1 LRAESRKAGH
11 PGTRAWLHGRHRTLL
26 GGGAHA
32 DDEDEE
38 DGGGGEGWGQSWGE
52 GLGAPGRAAA
62 DDEDDEDDDEDR
74 RYLVALARGE
84 LGHLG
89 HLGGFSGSRDP
100 ALAAAVAEAGLVC
113 VRRLVVAHAGSHAA
127 ARLDLELR
135 CAARRPRG
143 KLRGSG
149 LGAVHLL
156 ALATSR
162 RGSSSS
168 SSSGRRLVGRA
179 TLRFEPSPA
188 AATAGGGGSAGSD
201 EGQAA
206 PDGDAAFGALG
217 RWQPLACGPL
227 ASLDAGDVVSL
238 WALPWPSE
246 RAWHAASGDAARAG
260 SSGASSGNDSSSSDS
275 SSSSNSS
282 SNSSSGGPVDAAA
295 LVAADALALGPGAL
309 LVEARR
315 VRLSRGEAV
324 ASWPPPTNSPRFS
337 AAAAS
342 DLEGLVLAAAR
353 AAASMP
359 ALLTLASAT
368 PMHYARTGADWL

>member
-1 LRAESRKAGH
+1 LRAESRDAGH

-26 GGGAHA
+26 GGGAHG

-38 DGGGGEGWGQSWGE
+38 DGGGGGWGQSWGE
-52 GLGAPGRAAA
+52 GLGAPSRAA
-62 DDEDDEDDDEDR
+62 DDDDDEGEEDEDR

-84 LGHLG
+84 LGELG
-89 HLGGFSGSRDP
+89 HFGGFSGSRDP

-143 KLRGSG
+143 KLRGGG

-156 ALATSR
+156 ALATCR

-260 SSGASSGNDSSSSDS
+260 SSGASSGNDSSSS
-275 SSSSNSS
+275 SNSS

-295 LVAADALALGPGAL
+295 LVAAAALAVGPGAL

-324 ASWPPPTNSPRFS
+324 AFWLPPTNSPRSS

>member
-1 LRAESRKAGH
+1 
-11 PGTRAWLHGRHRTLL
+11 
-26 GGGAHA
+26 
-32 DDEDEE
+32 
-38 DGGGGEGWGQSWGE
+38 
-52 GLGAPGRAAA
+52 
-62 DDEDDEDDDEDR
+62 
-74 RYLVALARGE
+74 
-84 LGHLG
+84 
-89 HLGGFSGSRDP
+89 
-100 ALAAAVAEAGLVC
+100 
-113 VRRLVVAHAGSHAA
+113 
-127 ARLDLELR
+127 
-135 CAARRPRG
+135 
-143 KLRGSG
+143 
-149 LGAVHLL
+149 LL

-162 RGSSSS
+162 RGSGSS

-179 TLRFEPSPA
+179 TLRFEPSSA
-188 AATAGGGGSAGSD
+188 AATAGGGGSAGPD
-201 EGQAA
+201 VGRAA

-217 RWQPLACGPL
+217 RWHPLACGPL

-246 RAWHAASGDAARAG
+246 RAWHAAAGDAARG
-260 SSGASSGNDSSSSDS
+260 
-275 SSSSNSS
+275 SSSSNGA
-282 SNSSSGGPVDAAA
+282 SSSGGPVDAAA
-295 LVAADALALGPGAL
+295 VAAALAVGPGAL
-309 LVEARR
+309 RVEARR